1 MTIQLSR
8 YETWE
13 LDAMVEQLERPNPWL
28 LRTFFGRS
36 KFFDTKQIEFDIVD
50 RGRRMAP
57 FVAPT
62 VAGKPMV
69 REGYRTRTL
78 TPAYIKPTALVRPG
92 EAFTRLPGEG
102 AYGGVMTPKQ
112 RFDKIV
118 AEYLALHEDMIDNR
132 LEWMAAQTLVN
143 GAITISGESYPTV
156 TVDFGRDPSLHV
168 TLTGGATWDQS
179 TSAPLEDI
187 ENASLNVRQISK
199 GAIVTDLVMSGSAW
213 NLLKRN
219 QEITDLIDIRFRRD
233 LNGATS
239 IDGGPRTNL
248 NEPVYVGTLQG
259 RIDMWVYDSYYL
271 DDNGASQPYIPA
283 NTAEI
288 QARRSFSKSKV
299 LFNPSGLELV
309 TQSGP
314 LLAPRRPNAMFVL
327 TVK

>member
-28 LRTFFGRS
+28 LRTCFGRS
-36 KFFDTKQIEFDIVD
+36 KFFDTKQSEFDIVD

-179 TSAPLEDI
+179 TSA
-187 ENASLNVRQISK
+187 RSK
-199 GAIVTDLVMSGSAW
+199 TS
-213 NLLKRN
+213 R
-219 QEITDLIDIRFRRD
+219 TRR
-233 LNGATS
+233 
-239 IDGGPRTNL
+239 
-248 NEPVYVGTLQG
+248 
-259 RIDMWVYDSYYL
+259 
-271 DDNGASQPYIPA
+271 
-283 NTAEI
+283 
-288 QARRSFSKSKV
+288 
-299 LFNPSGLELV
+299 
-309 TQSGP
+309 
-314 LLAPRRPNAMFVL
+314 
-327 TVK
+327 